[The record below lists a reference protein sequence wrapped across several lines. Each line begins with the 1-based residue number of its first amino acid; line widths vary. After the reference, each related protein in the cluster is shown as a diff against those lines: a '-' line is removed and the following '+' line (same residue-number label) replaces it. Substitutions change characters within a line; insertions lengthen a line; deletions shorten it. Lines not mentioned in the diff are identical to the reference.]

1 MKIVYIKEIDESL
14 NIKKKI
20 KELLNLIDIEYI
32 DGKVQF
38 ILPINNKSKSKKTI
52 KISKKLNKMLE
63 KECIKNVVLST
74 NLMNNEPLKNILYQN
89 NINILDGRK
98 LFSILA
104 YKSIEKVCECSKLEM
119 QNIEISILVNHID
132 EIALWNIK
140 EIAKNTKRVN
150 VISNHLEKLKSLQEL
165 LYEEFGIMIKISNN
179 KKKDLLKS
187 SIILNIDFP
196 EDLIN
201 KYKIPNK
208 CIIININN
216 EININSKLF
225 NGININNYNIIVNN
239 ENKLSTFSKEIIY
252 ESYIYNLQ
260 IREAIKKITNDKV
273 RNIKLYRQKRFN

>member
-1 MKIVYIKEIDESL
+1 MKLHY
-14 NIKKKI
+14 
-20 KELLNLIDIEYI
+20 
-32 DGKVQF
+32 G
-38 ILPINNKSKSKKTI
+38 
-52 KISKKLNKMLE
+52 
-63 KECIKNVVLST
+63 
-74 NLMNNEPLKNILYQN
+74 
-89 NINILDGRK
+89 
-98 LFSILA
+98 
-104 YKSIEKVCECSKLEM
+104 
-119 QNIEISILVNHID
+119 
-132 EIALWNIK
+132 
-140 EIAKNTKRVN
+140 IAKNTKRVN